1 MENKEG
7 DKKKKEIGQF
17 PKEKKKEEK
26 GIGKFSGIE
35 IDIFFPPRMNRV
47 WTFFECRFL
56 VFENRDSR
64 RAIDHFF
71 FFKFLKIHFVF
82 IYVSLTKNLSTNPII
97 SYWLTNRY
105 GKSRI

>member
-35 IDIFFPPRMNRV
+35 IDIFFSPPNESSLNIFRMQIPRFRKSRFQARNR
-47 WTFFECRFL
+47 
-56 VFENRDSR
+56 S
-64 RAIDHFF
+64 FF
-71 FFKFLKIHFVF
+71 FF
-82 IYVSLTKNLSTNPII
+82 
-97 SYWLTNRY
+97 
-105 GKSRI
+105 